1 MDAIQHSQNLTEKLL
16 NNKNR
21 HIKISIIGI

>member
-16 NNKNR
+16 NNKNG
-21 HIKISIIGI
+21 HIKISIFGI